1 MNDTVETSEEPTR
14 HFKTAVYEQL
24 ARIGKA
30 LASGPRIELLELLS
44 QVSCTVDELAGKT
57 DQSIAN
63 TSHHLQV
70 LRRARLVDSE
80 REGVYVRYALA
91 DNSVAALIRAL
102 RTLAEDRLLELDS
115 VMKAFLDQRAATE
128 PVDREQLVARVRDG
142 QVTVLD
148 VRPYAEFRAGHL
160 PDAISIPLA
169 ELEDRIAELPSKRP
183 VVAYCRG
190 RYCVMALDAVA
201 LLRSRGVEAEH
212 LDEGVADWR
221 ARGLTVVAAG

>member
-1 MNDTVETSEEPTR
+1 MEPHATR
-14 HFKTAVYEQL
+14 RFKTAVYEQL
-24 ARIGKA
+24 ARIGKS
-30 LASGPRIELLELLS
+30 LASGPRIELLDLLAQAPS
-44 QVSCTVDELAGKT
+44 TVEQLAGQT
-57 DQSIAN
+57 GQSVAN

-70 LRRARLVDSE
+70 LRRARLVEAE
-80 REGVYVRYALA
+80 RDGVYVRYGLA
-91 DNSVAALIRAL
+91 DHSVAALIRAL

-115 VMKAFLDQRAATE
+115 VMKAFLDQRGATE

-142 QVTVLD
+142 DVTVLD
-148 VRPYAEFRAGHL
+148 VRPYAEFLAGHL

-169 ELEDRIAELPSKRP
+169 ELENRIAELPAERP

-221 ARGLTVVAAG
+221 SRGLTVVAHG